1 VHILR
6 SKTAVG
12 NTFPLFNSDKRPAV
26 DIAVELQYID
36 DSGLKSSSEAVEY
49 TYATPAEYLKAS
61 EVITWEAYETRL
73 KQARG
78 RTLKGKCLVKT
89 GTSTSD
95 TGKEVRWYAM
105 ATSRKTYDRIS
116 EEFSLRTALQNDV
129 EPGIYVSTRG
139 MPTGIVLA
147 PPRSQQAAYWPS
159 FFILLEYDAIRWD
172 LGRKFV
178 GGRTAEM
185 LKKIALKDIFNE
197 IVDHIPQFIEGGAS
211 EIAGLEGEKKL
222 DEIKEDVRKTPDL
235 SYKGIAY
242 VKEPRHEQGVIAIFH
257 ELVGCGA
264 LKQYGVLRSSAREQ
278 YDAYARYSV
287 TRDDLVGRAKGR
299 LGKPSAEYDIFV
311 EFKFEAAD
319 FLPDLET
326 RKRARDVKLLVCW
339 QLTKKPFDD
348 QNIDVEDV
356 APGDSIF
363 VGATHKLTFSNR
375 YQFGGENQLYV
386 LCLKD
391 FIAQLKVASSAAKK
405 SR

>member
-1 VHILR
+1 MQQYLGSKTYTRIWIEEIPAKLDEEEDLFNYSEPRLVHILR

-12 NTFPLFNSDKRPAV
+12 NTFPLFNQDARPKIDIDV
-26 DIAVELQYID
+26 DLQYVD
-36 DSGLKSSSEAVEY
+36 EAGVKTSSQAVEY
-49 TYATPAEYLKAS
+49 AFASPAEYLKPS
-61 EVITWEAYETRL
+61 EVITWDAY
-73 KQARG
+73 QAKLAQAKA
-78 RTLKGKCLVKT
+78 RTLKGKCLVRT
-89 GTSTSD
+89 GVSTSD

-116 EEFSLRTALQNDV
+116 EEFELRTASVSDV
-129 EPGIYVSTRG
+129 EPGIFVATRG

-178 GGRTAEM
+178 GGRIAEM

-211 EIAGLEGEKKL
+211 ELAGLEGEKKL

-235 SYKGIAY
+235 GLKTIAY
-242 VKEPRHEQGVIAIFH
+242 IKEPRHEQGVIAIFH
-257 ELVGCGA
+257 ELAGCGI
-264 LKQYGVLRSSAREQ
+264 LKSYGVLRSSAREQ

-287 TRDDLVGRAKGR
+287 HRDDLAGKAKER
-299 LGKPSAEYDIFV
+299 LGKARAEYDIFI
-311 EFKFEAAD
+311 EFKYEAAD

-339 QLTKKPFDD
+339 QLTQKPFDD
-348 QNIDVEDV
+348 QKYRRR
-356 APGDSIF
+356 GDWGWGF
-363 VGATHKLTFSNR
+363 D
-375 YQFGGENQLYV
+375 LYR
-386 LCLKD
+386 
-391 FIAQLKVASSAAKK
+391 SYT
-405 SR
+405 